1 MKKYDSIMR
10 RVVEV
15 EEKAGIV
22 YARPDGALYRGLRTC
37 FTLAYFYKLFMN
49 LIYVGGSIFMH
60 YDSETFVMATE
71 TVITVSI
78 CTAVM
83 IIGWVLLYTKLKI
96 IANFVSIVAL
106 PVQLTAFAG
115 VMRDSLGQIRSQYY
129 WMHLVPII
137 IMLLFAVWMLVI
149 IFRARYLTN
158 AQYKRIV
165 GNLYDTYHE
174 KISGD
179 NPDGIS
185 DELWE
190 DFLKNYDAHG
200 YNQQFEGKKKE

>member
-1 MKKYDSIMR
+1 MKKYESIMR
-10 RVVEV
+10 RVAEV

-22 YARPDGALYRGLRTC
+22 YARPGGALYRGLRTC
-37 FTLAYFYKLFMN
+37 YTLAYLYKLFMN

-60 YDSETFVMATE
+60 YDSKTFEIATE
-71 TVITVSI
+71 TVVTVSL

-83 IIGWVLLYTKLKI
+83 IVGWVLLYTKFKTV
-96 IANFVSIVAL
+96 AGFVSVASL
-106 PVQLTAFAG
+106 PVQLTAFAA

-137 IMLLFAVWMLVI
+137 IMLAFLVWMLVI

-165 GNLYDTYHE
+165 GNLYDTYYE

-185 DELWE
+185 DEEWE
-190 DFLKNYDAHG
+190 NFLKNYDPHG
-200 YNQQFEGKKKE
+200 YNQQFDSKNKG